1 MARRRHGR
9 KGPAS
14 ARERELREVI
24 EEKDVEALLWWIV
37 EDHTNEL
44 LDKDKTALGGYPRAA
59 LDHLARFH
67 LRRIMGAGEAG
78 RPSTEDAVAEL
89 ENVLRLVK

>member
-14 ARERELREVI
+14 AREKELREVI

-37 EDHTNEL
+37 EDHAGAL

-67 LRRIMGAGEAG
+67 LRRIMGANDAG

>member
-1 MARRRHGR
+1 MAKRRSGR
-9 KGPAS
+9 IGRPS
-14 ARERELREVI
+14 TREKELREVI

-37 EDHTNEL
+37 EDHTGAL

-59 LDHLARFH
+59 LDHLARIH
-67 LRRIMGAGEAG
+67 LRRIMGANDAG

>member
-59 LDHLARFH
+59 LDHLARIH
-67 LRRIMGAGEAG
+67 LRRIMGANDAG

>member
-14 ARERELREVI
+14 AREKELREVI

-37 EDHTNEL
+37 EDHTGAL

-59 LDHLARFH
+59 LDHLARIH
-67 LRRIMGAGEAG
+67 LRRIMGANDAG

>member
-14 ARERELREVI
+14 AREKELREVI

-37 EDHTNEL
+37 EDHVGAL
-44 LDKDKTALGGYPRAA
+44 LDKDKTALGDYPRAA
-59 LDHLARFH
+59 LDHLARIH
-67 LRRIMGAGEAG
+67 LRRIMGANDAG

>member
-1 MARRRHGR
+1 MAKRRSGR
-9 KGPAS
+9 IGRPS
-14 ARERELREVI
+14 TREKELREVI

-37 EDHTNEL
+37 EDHVGAL
-44 LDKDKTALGGYPRAA
+44 LDKDKPALGGYPRAA
-59 LDHLARFH
+59 LDHLARIH
-67 LRRIMGAGEAG
+67 LRRIMGANDAG

>member
-14 ARERELREVI
+14 AREKELREVI

-59 LDHLARFH
+59 LDHLARIH
-67 LRRIMGAGEAG
+67 LRRIMGANDAG

>member
-1 MARRRHGR
+1 M
-9 KGPAS
+9 PS
-14 ARERELREVI
+14 AFWMRVTYTFGTWTLT
-24 EEKDVEALLWWIV
+24 V
-37 EDHTNEL
+37 EDHAGAL

-59 LDHLARFH
+59 LDHLARIH
-67 LRRIMGAGEAG
+67 LRRIMGANDAG